1 MMHHSLLLSTHPFAT
16 RKPHVPHSS
25 GLTYTKPHIR
35 LDVSIRS
42 VGCGVRDWTR
52 CLCPPVQWWQQSP
65 SISIDD
71 DEDDGDG
78 EAEVSDDVP
87 AEVPWSLPLPL
98 SVLLSTVISS
108 IELAEVS
115 AASSESEESAESVV
129 SPEPCAFFVV
139 DWLVEPPAFLSTM
152 TALSAEPQPAATVS
166 AITHTTDASARVAHL
181 SPTARGFCD
190 IVRCRI
196 PDTVPIFF
204 SIPYSIPSILMTTR
218 APAHAI
224 DTTHVRTQAS

>member
-1 MMHHSLLLSTHPFAT
+1 LDAGFEI
-16 RKPHVPHSS
+16 
-25 GLTYTKPHIR
+25 GLGAYA
-35 LDVSIRS
+35 S
-42 VGCGVRDWTR
+42 
-52 CLCPPVQWWQQSP
+52 PVQWWQQSP

-98 SVLLSTVISS
+98 SVLLSIVISS
-108 IELAEVS
+108 IELPEVS

-139 DWLVEPPAFLSTM
+139 DWLVEPPAFLPTM
-152 TALSAEPQPAATVS
+152 TALSAEPQPAATAS

-181 SPTARGFCD
+181 SPTARSFCD
-190 IVRCRI
+190 IARCRI

-204 SIPYSIPSILMTTR
+204 SIPYSIPFILMTTR

-224 DTTHVRTQAS
+224 DTTHVRTQAG

>member
-1 MMHHSLLLSTHPFAT
+1 MITYDKQEYTTHMPT
-16 RKPHVPHSS
+16 DEHPTS
-25 GLTYTKPHIR
+25 GTAYQSVV
-35 LDVSIRS
+35 LDAGFGIGLGACTS
-42 VGCGVRDWTR
+42 
-52 CLCPPVQWWQQSP
+52 PVQWWQQSP

-98 SVLLSTVISS
+98 SALLSIVISS
-108 IELAEVS
+108 IELPEVS

-139 DWLVEPPAFLSTM
+139 DWLVEPPAFLPTM
-152 TALSAEPQPAATVS
+152 TALSAAPQPAAAVN
-166 AITHTTDASARVAHL
+166 AITHTADASTRAAHP
-181 SPTARGFCD
+181 SPTARGFSD
-190 IVRCRI
+190 IARCRI
-196 PDTVPIFF
+196 PDTVPISF
-204 SIPYSIPSILMTTR
+204 SIPYSIPFILMTTR

-224 DTTHVRTQAS
+224 DTTHVRTQAG